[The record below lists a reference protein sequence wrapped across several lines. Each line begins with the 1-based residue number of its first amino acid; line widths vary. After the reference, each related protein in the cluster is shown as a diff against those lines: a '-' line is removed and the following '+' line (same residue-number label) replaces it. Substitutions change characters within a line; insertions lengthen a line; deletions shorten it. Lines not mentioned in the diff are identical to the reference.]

1 MENNKLLELPNKET
15 LRSIEGAILDVEGE
29 HLAYM
34 ASLVPNNGIVV
45 ELGSYK
51 GKSACYI
58 GSALKYC
65 EKKNVFLH
73 CVDLWTKGDINKQ
86 YSVTNP
92 LRNYGVMYHSLR
104 AHKKF
109 NSQTTRVGITDLIV
123 THMIDTTEL
132 SKSWDKPID
141 FLFID
146 ANHLY
151 EGVHADWENWNGFVK
166 KGGYVAFHDYKKLWK
181 DVQRVV
187 DTEVDYEKWE
197 RFAQV
202 ISLCTIKKK

>member
-65 EKKNVFLH
+65 EKKMF
-73 CVDLWTKGDINKQ
+73 
-86 YSVTNP
+86 
-92 LRNYGVMYHSLR
+92 
-104 AHKKF
+104 F
-109 NSQTTRVGITDLIV
+109 FIV
-123 THMIDTTEL
+123 
-132 SKSWDKPID
+132 
-141 FLFID
+141 
-146 ANHLY
+146 
-151 EGVHADWENWNGFVK
+151 
-166 KGGYVAFHDYKKLWK
+166 
-181 DVQRVV
+181 
-187 DTEVDYEKWE
+187 
-197 RFAQV
+197 
-202 ISLCTIKKK
+202 